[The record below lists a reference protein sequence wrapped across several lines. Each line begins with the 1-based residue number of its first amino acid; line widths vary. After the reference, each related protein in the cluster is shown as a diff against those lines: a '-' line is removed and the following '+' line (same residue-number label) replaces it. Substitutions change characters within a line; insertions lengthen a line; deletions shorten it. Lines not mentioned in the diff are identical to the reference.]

1 MLFLRQAFC
10 DETDCQDRSDV
21 YDSIAQDDACKMR
34 PWVGDQS
41 RLGFFIDQRYQ
52 EKAKSHI
59 VEYIRNQRMDRD
71 RKEQEDRDGD
81 DRCQQ
86 RGCPHTGK
94 PDVQVDKAHG
104 TDQTKDGSAGV
115 FKKPFHVLWIALD
128 KKQDIG
134 QEDRPSR
141 DTDAA

>member
-21 YDSIAQDDACKMR
+21 YDSIAQADACKMR

-71 RKEQEDRDGD
+71 RNSSESFRGSL
-81 DRCQQ
+81 RSGG
-86 RGCPHTGK
+86 RGCTHPHYRYG
-94 PDVQVDKAHG
+94 
-104 TDQTKDGSAGV
+104 GV
-115 FKKPFHVLWIALD
+115 
-128 KKQDIG
+128 
-134 QEDRPSR
+134 
-141 DTDAA
+141 